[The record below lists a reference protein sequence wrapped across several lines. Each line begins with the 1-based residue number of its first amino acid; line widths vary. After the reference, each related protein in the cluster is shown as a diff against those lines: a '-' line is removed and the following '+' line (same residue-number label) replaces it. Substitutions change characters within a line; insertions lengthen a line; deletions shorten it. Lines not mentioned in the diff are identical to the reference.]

1 MKLKTKTGEMLV
13 LDEEQTAWKGESAKS
28 DTSITVSE
36 ADELLEKGDL
46 EMVADESEIQE
57 SISEAEEPK
66 ATPLKKK
73 KKKVPGS
80 GEVEVLEDDD
90 EDEDEDDDEKKEEFP
105 PKKKAKKGDE
115 EEDGDEADED
125 EDDEVEED
133 GKSKKVAKTKKEEIE
148 IEVDVSQDVDAL
160 FDGQDLTEDF
170 KKRTALVF
178 ETAVKAHVKANLSKI
193 EEKMEENLAEQ
204 TASQL
209 TDITEKLDGY
219 LDYMV
224 SEWLEENEQAVE
236 SGLKNEILE
245 GFVSGM
251 QKLFAENYIEIPNE
265 KYNVVD
271 EQAKEIETLKESLDA
286 EMNKNV
292 EAKTKLADA
301 TAEKIFREVTET
313 LTETQKAKMKS
324 LAEGVEFDDAET
336 YAEKLNTLK
345 GTYFP
350 SEAEKEEVIAEDG
363 ASAPTEG
370 VMTDAMKKVMASLS
384 QSREPSIL
392 GA

>member
-1 MKLKTKTGEMLV
+1 MKLKTETGEMLV
-13 LDEEQTAWKGESAKS
+13 LDEEQKVWKGQSVDS

-46 EMVADESEIQE
+46 EMVAEDSE
-57 SISEAEEPK
+57 ISEADSLEEAEAPK

-73 KKKVPGS
+73 KKKVEGS
-80 GEVEVLEDDD
+80 GEVEVLEDQD
-90 EDEDEDDDEKKEEFP
+90 EDEDEDGDD
-105 PKKKAKKGDE
+105 
-115 EEDGDEADED
+115 ADED
-125 EDDEVEED
+125 EEDDVEENKNAKSIKKEAFEVEVDIAED
-133 GKSKKVAKTKKEEIE
+133 VK
-148 IEVDVSQDVDAL
+148 AL

-170 KKRTALVF
+170 KARTTLVF
-178 ETAVKAHVKANLSKI
+178 ETAVKAKVK
-193 EEKMEENLAEQ
+193 ENLQLIEDKMAADLEVQ
-204 TASQL
+204 IASQL

-224 SEWLEENEQAVE
+224 TEWLEENEQSVE
-236 SGLKNEILE
+236 HGLKNEILE
-245 GFVSGM
+245 GFVGGM

-271 EQAKEIETLKESLDA
+271 EQAKEIASLKESLDA
-286 EMNKNV
+286 ETNKNV
-292 EAKTKLADA
+292 EAKTQLAEA
-301 TAEKIFREVTET
+301 SAEKIFREVTVD
-313 LTETQKAKMKS
+313 LTETQKAKMNS
-324 LAEGVEFDDAET
+324 LAEGVEFDDAVS

-345 GTYFP
+345 ETYFP
-350 SEAEKEEVIAEDG
+350 SEAEKEEVIAESDATTG
-363 ASAPTEG
+363 TEDG

>member
-1 MKLKTKTGEMLV
+1 MKLKTKTGETLV
-13 LDEEQTAWKGESAKS
+13 LDEEQKVWKGDSDKS
-28 DTSITVSE
+28 DTSMSVSE

-46 EMVADESEIQE
+46 EMVAEDSEITE
-57 SISEAEEPK
+57 ADPNLDEAEEPK
-66 ATPLKKK
+66 AKPLKKK
-73 KKKVPGS
+73 KIKVDGS
-80 GEVEVLEDDD
+80 GDVEVFEDDD
-90 EDEDEDDDEKKEEFP
+90 EDKDKDKDK
-105 PKKKAKKGDE
+105 DE
-115 EEDGDEADED
+115 EDDGDEADED
-125 EDDEVEED
+125 EDDEVEE
-133 GKSKKVAKTKKEEIE
+133 KTKAAKAKKEEIE
-148 IEVDVSQDVDAL
+148 IEVDVSDDVNAL

-170 KKRTALVF
+170 KKRTTLVF
-178 ETAVKAHVKANLSKI
+178 ETAVKAKVKENLASI
-193 EEKMEENLAEQ
+193 EKKMEENLAEQ

-224 SEWLEENEQAVE
+224 TEWLEANEKAVE

-251 QKLFAENYIEIPNE
+251 QKLFAEHYVEIPSE
-265 KYNVVD
+265 KLNIVD
-271 EQAKEIETLKESLDA
+271 DQAKEIETLKESLDT

-292 EAKTKLADA
+292 EAKTQLADA

-363 ASAPTEG
+363 ASAPSEG

>member
-46 EMVADESEIQE
+46 EMVAEESEIQE

-73 KKKVPGS
+73 KKKVDGS
-80 GEVEVLEDDD
+80 GEVDVVEDEEEDDD
-90 EDEDEDDDEKKEEFP
+90 DDDDEKKED
-105 PKKKAKKGDE
+105 KTSKKAKATE

-125 EDDEVEED
+125 EDDEVEETKD
-133 GKSKKVAKTKKEEIE
+133 AKSKKVATKKEEIE
-148 IEVDVSQDVDAL
+148 IEVDVTDDVNAL

-170 KKRTALVF
+170 KKRTTLVF
-178 ETAVKAHVKANLSKI
+178 ETAVKAKVKENLSKI
-193 EEKMEENLAEQ
+193 EERMEENLAEQ

-224 SEWLEENEQAVE
+224 TEWLEDNEQAVE
-236 SGLKNEILE
+236 HGLKNEILE

-271 EQAKEIETLKESLDA
+271 EQAKEIETLKESLDN

-292 EAKTKLADA
+292 EATTKLADA

-336 YAEKLNTLK
+336 YAEKLETLK
-345 GTYFP
+345 ATYFP

-363 ASAPTEG
+363 ASAPSEG

>member
-13 LDEEQTAWKGESAKS
+13 LDEEQTAWKGESVES

-46 EMVADESEIQE
+46 EMVAEDSEMSDAD
-57 SISEAEEPK
+57 SISEASPPK

-73 KKKVPGS
+73 KKKVDGA
-80 GEVEVLEDDD
+80 GEVDVLEDD
-90 EDEDEDDDEKKEEFP
+90 ESEEDDDDKKED
-105 PKKKAKKGDE
+105 KSTSKKAKATE

-148 IEVDVSQDVDAL
+148 IEIDVSDDVNAL
-160 FDGQDLTEDF
+160 FDGQDLTDDF
-170 KKRTALVF
+170 KKRTTLVF
-178 ETAVKAHVKANLSKI
+178 ETAVKAKVKENLSAI
-193 EEKMEENLAEQ
+193 EERMEENLAEQ

-224 SEWLEENEQAVE
+224 TEWLEDNEQAVE

-251 QKLFAENYIEIPNE
+251 QELFAAHYVEIPSE
-265 KYNVVD
+265 KLNIVD
-271 EQAKEIETLKESLDA
+271 DQAKEIDTLKESLDK

-301 TAEKIFREVTET
+301 TAEKIFREVTDE

-324 LAEGVEFDDAET
+324 LAEGVEFEDAET
-336 YAEKLNTLK
+336 YAEKLETLK
-345 GTYFP
+345 ATYFP

-363 ASAPTEG
+363 ASAPSEG

>member
-46 EMVADESEIQE
+46 EMVAEESEIQE

-66 ATPLKKK
+66 AIPLKKK
-73 KKKVPGS
+73 KKKVDGS
-80 GEVEVLEDDD
+80 GEVDVVEDEEEDD
-90 EDEDEDDDEKKEEFP
+90 DDDEKKED
-105 PKKKAKKGDE
+105 KTSKKAKATE

-125 EDDEVEED
+125 EDDEVEETKD
-133 GKSKKVAKTKKEEIE
+133 AKSKKVATKKEEIE
-148 IEVDVSQDVDAL
+148 IEVDVTDDVNAL

-170 KKRTALVF
+170 KKRTTLVF
-178 ETAVKAHVKANLSKI
+178 ETAVKAKVKENLSKI
-193 EEKMEENLAEQ
+193 EERMEENLAEQ

-224 SEWLEENEQAVE
+224 TEWLEDNEQAVE
-236 SGLKNEILE
+236 HGLKNEILE

-271 EQAKEIETLKESLDA
+271 EQAKEIETLKESLDK

-336 YAEKLNTLK
+336 YAEKLETLK
-345 GTYFP
+345 ATYFP

-363 ASAPTEG
+363 ASAPSEG